1 LSSTVM
7 SSTNDKIRI
16 TYWGFGGRTA
26 SSRLALLYGG
36 VPFDFEAVPYDKW
49 EEWQTDRK
57 RFPTADIP
65 VLTLGDR
72 VLTDSFSIYYFCGQT
87 SGLWPSD
94 PFLGARCV
102 EIMAMTQ
109 EIYTGYFGT
118 CLFRTLAVPSVNP
131 DLTEEKAAELR
142 DGPYQEHFRF
152 YMRRVNEIIEANTNK
167 SYTAGDSLTIA
178 DLHVWHLCT
187 FNSEKPWL
195 QEKEFEAVRRIK
207 EMVDAIDKGEEFAKA
222 RTEFA

>member
-1 LSSTVM
+1 M

-36 VPFDFEAVPYDKW
+36 VPFDFEAVPWDKW
-49 EEWQTDRK
+49 GEWQTDRK

-118 CLFRTLAVPSVNP
+118 CLFRTLAVPSINP

-178 DLHVWHLCT
+178 DLHVWHMCT

-222 RTEFA
+222 RTEFS